1 MDGNGTSDLAV
12 FWPETGKWYVMTTGD
27 WATYNGGPIVWGKQ
41 IHAGE
46 PWAVPSLGDYD
57 ADQRADLTVTFP
69 LPGQWHVRKSST
81 GTSLIPGGTVWGKQT
96 IPGDPN
102 AIPVAAD
109 YDGDGRT
116 DMAVF
121 FPSTGRWHILQSST
135 WTELV
140 GGGIQWGWSG
150 VIPVPDDYN
159 GDNKA
164 DLAVFDPAGGRW
176 HILLTGTWT
185 TLGPPTGIQFGWS
198 ATTPAPGD
206 YDQDGKTD
214 IAVYWPGGGQWYVLE
229 SSTWALRTVA
239 WPAASSVAVGNIPV
253 PGDYNGD
260 ARSDFAVFQP
270 STGLWHI
277 WLNGPEEALGGGP
290 IQWGWSETDPV
301 R

>member
-1 MDGNGTSDLAV
+1 M
-12 FWPETGKWYVMTTGD
+12 
-27 WATYNGGPIVWGKQ
+27 
-41 IHAGE
+41 
-46 PWAVPSLGDYD
+46 PSLGDYD
-57 ADQRADLTVTFP
+57 GDQRADLTAFFP
-69 LPGQWHVRKSST
+69 LPGQWHILKS
-81 GTSLIPGGTVWGKQT
+81 GTWSQLVPGGTVWGQQNVSS
-96 IPGDPN
+96 DPYV
-102 AIPVAAD
+102 IPVPAD
-109 YDGDGRT
+109 YDGDGLT
-116 DMAVF
+116 DIAVF
-121 FPSTGRWHILQSST
+121 FPRTGHWHILQSRT
-135 WTELV
+135 QTTLG
-140 GGGIQWGWSG
+140 GGGIQWGWNG
-150 VIPVPDDYN
+150 VIPVPGDYD

-164 DLAVFDPAGGRW
+164 DLAVFDPTGGRW

-214 IAVYWPGGGQWYVLE
+214 IAVYWPGGGRWYMLE
-229 SSTWALRTVA
+229 SSTWTLRTIA
-239 WPAASSVAVGNIPV
+239 WPAADSVHAGNIPV

-277 WLNGPEEALGGGP
+277 WLNGPEAPLGGGP